1 MLPRALLGLSTRLK
15 DLSLGLKPKQDG
27 SDDCGDPAMS
37 NINLLGLQQHLGLI
51 WGYFLPSDKPSVPA
65 APGVVSH
72 PRSCRNGSVPC
83 PLRGAGLLVLTVLSP
98 WPLWAS
104 CHRVTC
110 TQKKAHVLPR
120 GPVPWRTASFQPPKR
135 AAGKPARQAWKPPL
149 SLDPTNLFEREKTK
163 PNTTKNQK
171 APPLDLLI

>member
-1 MLPRALLGLSTRLK
+1 MLPRALLGHSTRLK

-72 PRSCRNGSVPC
+72 PRSCRNGSVPVSPAWCWAPCPHC
-83 PLRGAGLLVLTVLSP
+83 PLTVAPVGQLPPSHLYPEESPCAPTWPCALANCLLPASK
-98 WPLWAS
+98 AS
-104 CHRVTC
+104 CRKTSPPGME
-110 TQKKAHVLPR
+110 ASSLF
-120 GPVPWRTASFQPPKR
+120 GPDQLV
-135 AAGKPARQAWKPPL
+135 
-149 SLDPTNLFEREKTK
+149 
-163 PNTTKNQK
+163 
-171 APPLDLLI
+171 